1 MKHFAMLFTTLFAVS
16 FLFIAPE
23 RTRLFADEWPQWR
36 GTHRDGVWNETG
48 IIDAFEGPDIPIRWR
63 VPTGS
68 GYSGPSV
75 ADGRVYVTD
84 RLTKPTQVERVHC
97 FDWETGEQLWTFTY
111 ECAYRIDYTAG
122 PRATVTVHDGLA
134 YALGAMGHLHCF
146 NAATGE
152 IVWKNDL
159 GVTYN
164 INMPTWGIASA
175 PIVVGEHLIVQ
186 IGGTPGAC
194 IVALDRKTGEESWKA
209 LDDKASYSA
218 PMLITQA
225 GQRVLICW
233 TGGHVAALNP
243 QTGKV
248 LWLYP
253 FKPTRMEI
261 GIATPVFHE
270 NELFITDFFEGSLL
284 LKLAPDKLAVELGW
298 HRKGKDE
305 QNTDALHSTMA
316 TPIRDGDYIYGVDSY
331 GELRCL
337 DARNGDRVWEDLSA
351 VPRARWSNIHFIKN
365 GTKVWMF
372 NERGELLITELSPMG
387 LNVISR
393 AKLIEP
399 TRDQLNRRGGVTWS
413 HPAFA
418 YQHVFARND
427 NELVCANLAKNE
439 KPHKGD

>member
-1 MKHFAMLFTTLFAVS
+1 MKHIAILLLTLFCS
-16 FLFIAPE
+16 ILP
-23 RTRLFADEWPQWR
+23 LQADEWPQWR

-48 IIDAFEGPDIPIRWR
+48 IIEKFAGPDIPIRWR
-63 VPTGS
+63 VPIGS

-75 ADGRVYVTD
+75 ANGRVYVTD
-84 RLTKPTQVERVHC
+84 RLTKPTQIERVHC
-97 FDWETGEQLWTFTY
+97 FDAETGEQLWTFSY

-122 PRATVTVHDGLA
+122 PRATVTIHDELA

-152 IVWKNDL
+152 IVWKNEL
-159 GVTYN
+159 GATYN

-194 IVALDRKTGEESWKA
+194 IVAFDRKTGEEKWKA

-218 PMLITQA
+218 PILITQA

-233 TGGHVAALNP
+233 TGGHVAALSP
-243 QTGKV
+243 QTGEV

-253 FKPTRMEI
+253 FKPTRMGI
-261 GIATPVFHE
+261 SIATPVFHE

-284 LKLAPDKLAVELGW
+284 LKLAPDKLTVALGW

-316 TPIRDGDYIYGVDSY
+316 TPVRNGDYIYGVDSY

-337 DARNGDRVWEDLSA
+337 DARNGDRIWEDLSA
-351 VPRARWSNIHFIKN
+351 VPRARWSNIHFIQN

-372 NERGELLITELSPMG
+372 NERGELLITELSPEG

-399 TRDQLNRRGGVTWS
+399 TRAQLNRRGGVTWA

-418 YQHVFARND
+418 YKHVFARND
-427 NELVCANLAKNE
+427 KELVCASLAKNE
-439 KPHKGD
+439 QSDKGD

>member
-1 MKHFAMLFTTLFAVS
+1 MMKHIAILLITVFCSIA
-16 FLFIAPE
+16 FLH
-23 RTRLFADEWPQWR
+23 ADEWPQWR
-36 GTHRDGVWNETG
+36 GKHRDGVWKETG
-48 IIDAFEGPDIPIRWR
+48 IIDAFEVPDIPIRWR
-63 VPTGS
+63 VPIGS

-97 FDWETGEQLWTFTY
+97 FDWETGEQTWSYVY

-159 GVTYN
+159 GATYN
-164 INMPTWGIASA
+164 IEMPTWGIASA
-175 PIVVGEHLIVQ
+175 PIVEGEHLIVQ

-194 IVALDRKTGEESWKA
+194 IVALDRRTGKERWKA
-209 LDDKASYSA
+209 LDAPASYSA
-218 PMLITQA
+218 PIVITQA
-225 GQRVLICW
+225 GQRILICW
-233 TGGHVAALNP
+233 TAANIAALNP
-243 QTGKV
+243 QTGEV

-253 FKPTRMEI
+253 FKPTRMSI
-261 GIATPVFHE
+261 GIATPVFYE

-284 LKLAPDKLAVELGW
+284 LKLAPDKLTVKLGW

-305 QNTDALHSTMA
+305 QHTDALHSTMA
-316 TPIRDGDYIYGVDSY
+316 TPIRNGNYIYGVDSY

-337 DARNGDRVWEDLSA
+337 DARNGDRVWEALSA
-351 VPRARWSNIHFIKN
+351 VPRARWSNIHFIEN
-365 GTKVWMF
+365 GDKVWMF
-372 NERGELLITELSPMG
+372 NERGELLITTLSPEA

-399 TRDQLNRRGGVTWS
+399 TRAQLNRRGGVTWA

-418 YQHVFARND
+418 YRHVFARND
-427 NELVCANLAKNE
+427 KELVCANLAKNQ
-439 KPHKGD
+439 KSDKGD

>member
-1 MKHFAMLFTTLFAVS
+1 MKHFATLFTTLFAVS

-36 GTHRDGVWNETG
+36 GTHRDGIWNETG
-48 IIDAFEGPDIPIRWR
+48 IIDAFEGADIPIRWR
-63 VPTGS
+63 VPIGS

-146 NAATGE
+146 NAANGE

-194 IVALDRKTGEESWKA
+194 IVALDRKTGEERWKA

-243 QTGKV
+243 QTGEV

-284 LKLAPDKLAVELGW
+284 LKLSPDKLAVELGW

-399 TRDQLNRRGGVTWS
+399 TRDQLNRRGGVTWA

-418 YQHVFARND
+418 YRHVFARND
-427 NELVCANLAKNE
+427 NELVCASLAK
-439 KPHKGD
+439 K